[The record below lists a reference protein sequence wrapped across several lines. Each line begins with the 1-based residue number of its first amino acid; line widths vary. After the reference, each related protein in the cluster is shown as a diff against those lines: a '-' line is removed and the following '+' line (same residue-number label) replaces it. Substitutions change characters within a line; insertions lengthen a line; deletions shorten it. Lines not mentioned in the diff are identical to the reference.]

1 MNAKTTVLLLG
12 IVAASLAP
20 TAGPSPLAGYTV
32 TIGGVKVSYTKA
44 GCSAYYDQN
53 DDTLTIE
60 LSQDAGNLTVTAQR
74 TAAQNWGGYTDVYIA
89 GDDSMVKGI
98 TLNGRSDNPFY
109 VVGQI
114 AYTKKFSSNYT
125 VIGDTD
131 YYGDTGLGSAD
142 AMPWPDSISMKN
154 GGCVG
159 PLFGVDYS
167 TDTDA
172 NGKITGEFLRK
183 LK

>member
-1 MNAKTTVLLLG
+1 MNAKKSLLLLG
-12 IVAASLAP
+12 MLAATLAP

-32 TIGGVKVSYTKA
+32 TLGGVKVSYTKS
-44 GCSAYYDQN
+44 GCVAYYDQN
-53 DDTLTIE
+53 DDTLTVE

-74 TAAQNWGGYTDVYIA
+74 TAAQSWGGYTDIYIA
-89 GDDSMVKGI
+89 GDDSLVKAI

-109 VVGQI
+109 VTGQI

-131 YYGDTGLGSAD
+131 FYGDNGLGSSD
-142 AMPWPDSISMKN
+142 LMPWPDSISMKN

-167 TDTDA
+167 TFTDA
-172 NGKITGEFLRK
+172 SGKLSGEYRLK